1 MNLFNDYVLAE
12 PWWLLLL
19 LAIPLLI
26 FLGYRLGSRSYLIYP
41 TLRVLG
47 TLGWKPKE
55 KTFRFAPLVLPFLLI
70 PAIIGMARPQE
81 QKTRTSRTASGID
94 ILIAL
99 DVSYSMS
106 INDFREPTGR
116 SNFGEPRINAAK
128 KVITEF
134 IRRRPDDRI
143 GIVCFSGRPYTV
155 APITL
160 DHNILEH
167 TLKSIALVNNQTEG
181 GTAIGSAL
189 VAAGSRL
196 EKLKRDDDDN
206 SEQGSDSAIKAKSK
220 VIVLVTDG
228 ASNSG
233 QLSPLEAAGLVADL
247 GIKVYPVAIGTP
259 QGRLDGNQRSTQQT
273 FDTETL
279 EKIADITK
287 GDYYRALDYI
297 GLRES
302 FASIDKLEKTEV
314 KRNSW
319 LVKKELYP
327 WFIAPS
333 VILILGFL
341 AFSALNPPP
350 MP

>member
-1 MNLFNDYVLAE
+1 MKLFNDYVLAE
-12 PWWLLLL
+12 PLWLLLL
-19 LAIPLLI
+19 LVIPLLI
-26 FLGYRLGSRSYLIYP
+26 FLGYKQGTRSWLIYP

-55 KTFRFAPLVLPFLLI
+55 KTFRFAPLILPFLLI

-81 QKTRTSRTASGID
+81 QKSRTSRTASGID

-99 DVSYSMS
+99 DISQSMS
-106 INDFREPTGR
+106 IRDFVEPTSR
-116 SNFGEPRINAAK
+116 SNYGEQRITAAK
-128 KVITEF
+128 KVIKEF

-143 GIVCFSGRPYTV
+143 GIVSFAGRPYTV

-167 TLKSIALVNNQTEG
+167 TLKSIILENSQVEG
-181 GTAIGSAL
+181 GTAIGSAIL
-189 VAAGSRL
+189 AAGSRL
-196 EKLKRDDDDN
+196 EKLKRTGDEDTGDEN
-206 SEQGSDSAIKAKSK
+206 AKKVKSK

-233 QLSPLEAAGLVADL
+233 QLSPVEAAGLVADL

-259 QGRLDGNQRSTQQT
+259 EGRLGGGTSSTQQE
-273 FDTETL
+273 FDTGTL
-279 EKIADITK
+279 KEIAKITK
-287 GDYYRALDYI
+287 GDFYRALDYT

-302 FASIDKLEKTEV
+302 FSSIDQLEKTEV
-314 KRNSW
+314 KQDTW

-327 WFIAPS
+327 WFIGPS
-333 VILILGFL
+333 VFLLIGFL